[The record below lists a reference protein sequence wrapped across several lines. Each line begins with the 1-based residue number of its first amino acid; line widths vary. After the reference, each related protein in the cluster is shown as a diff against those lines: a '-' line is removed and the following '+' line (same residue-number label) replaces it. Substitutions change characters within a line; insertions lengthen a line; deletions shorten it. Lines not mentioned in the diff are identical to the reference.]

1 MVSLSDI
8 ALLRCPA
15 CKSSVTFQG
24 GTRHGHVVTGK
35 ITCARCGFLGTVSDG
50 LPDMH
55 REAAVGLPDRLM
67 RLGYDCFSRQHDLGL
82 RYYLPLLQD
91 LVTEDQMRAVFLSRL
106 HLRHLRRR
114 KDGQPLRVLE
124 VGVGS
129 GLNLP
134 LILRA
139 IPKGMPVEVWGCDL
153 SRGMIARARKL
164 IDRSGMRSTDGQP
177 PRILVADAHAL
188 PFPTASFDRVLH
200 VGGIGAFQS
209 PMRAMREMARVARPS
224 SEVVV
229 VDENLDPSMDHSLLH
244 RIGFWSLTMLDPNPH
259 PPREGI
265 PYGSEIFA
273 DDQLSRFYYCLAFRT
288 PPERAP
294 RA

>member
-1 MVSLSDI
+1 MVRLSDI
-8 ALLRCPA
+8 ALLRCPTCNSIVA
-15 CKSSVTFQG
+15 FDG

-35 ITCARCGFLGTVSDG
+35 IACSHCDFIGPVSEG

-55 REAAVGLPDRLM
+55 REAAVGAPDRFM
-67 RLGYDCFSRQHDLGL
+67 RFGYDRFSFQHDLGL
-82 RYYLPLLQD
+82 RYFLPLVQD
-91 LVTEDQMRAVFLSRL
+91 GVSEEEMRAVFLSRL
-106 HLRHLRRR
+106 HLGRLRKR
-114 KDGQPLRVLE
+114 KDGEPVRVLE

-134 LILRA
+134 LILKA
-139 IPKGMPVEVWGCDL
+139 IPRGVPVEIWGCDL
-153 SRGMIARARKL
+153 SRGMINRARRL
-164 IDRSGMRSTDGQP
+164 IARSRMRSTDGEP
-177 PRILVADAHAL
+177 PRILIADAHRL
-188 PFPTASFDRVLH
+188 PFPDASFDRVLH

-209 PMRAMREMARVARPS
+209 PMRAMREMARVARPL

-229 VDENLDPSMDHSLLH
+229 VDENLDPSVEHNLAH
-244 RIGFWSLTMLDPNPH
+244 RIAFWSLTMVDPNPH

-288 PPERAP
+288 PPARAP